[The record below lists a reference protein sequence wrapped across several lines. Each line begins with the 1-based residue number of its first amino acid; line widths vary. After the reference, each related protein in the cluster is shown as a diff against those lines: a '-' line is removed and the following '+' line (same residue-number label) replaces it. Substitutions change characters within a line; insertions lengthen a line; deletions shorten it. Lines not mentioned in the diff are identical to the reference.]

1 MKGKST
7 VPEKGKRLESLK
19 VELSEQP
26 VSQANEGASDI
37 DMREFHQLFRVNDI
51 LEKLCGTDLSVI
63 DCEDASSSAYRDACA
78 LLSYI
83 EYAEKGLQA
92 DMNIMVEPVAGAIVN
107 AIQLQLEILRLASK
121 RLVSLRE
128 AKGQV
133 EAKTSE
139 TA

>member
-1 MKGKST
+1 
-7 VPEKGKRLESLK
+7 
-19 VELSEQP
+19 
-26 VSQANEGASDI
+26 
-37 DMREFHQLFRVNDI
+37 
-51 LEKLCGTDLSVI
+51 
-63 DCEDASSSAYRDACA
+63 
-78 LLSYI
+78 
-83 EYAEKGLQA
+83 
-92 DMNIMVEPVAGAIVN
+92 MVEPVAGAIVN